1 MARSTKGSANFFATA
16 GPMTLPPLPNVAA
29 IVTDPIRPRDGTTG
43 GPAASDRPPPRPRL
57 HGLDQSPD
65 LPRPRISPPGI
76 AVAAAFAYA
85 SPALINHGP
94 PTESLPV

>member
-1 MARSTKGSANFFATA
+1 MARWTKGSANFFATA

-43 GPAASDRPPPRPRL
+43 GPAADDRPPPSPRL

-65 LPRPRISPPGI
+65 LTTPRISPPWKA
-76 AVAAAFAYA
+76 AVWTFTYTTPPLVIRSTPPN
-85 SPALINHGP
+85 SPA
-94 PTESLPV
+94 